1 MPLKKKINSTKRE
14 VIRELNY
21 TSHISAALKPLLNT
35 PHTFL
40 QPQDSPRETRT
51 FHLLSLLS
59 HRKLLDPPIDRPPFS
74 HNLLSKIWHR
84 ENEKEREGGILCVK
98 LPKLREPALEINQN
112 WKTGS
117 PSLFF
122 AVIETERNTHN
133 TQMGLYRGTL
143 SEETHLPLTRAPQI
157 TVI

>member
-1 MPLKKKINSTKRE
+1 MKNLLEKPHFCSQSHTSLISYKLTSTTLDFLSCSCHLKKKINSTKRE

-59 HRKLLDPPIDRPPFS
+59 HRKLLDPPIDRPTFS

-84 ENEKEREGGILCVK
+84 ENEKEREGGILCVN
-98 LPKLREPALEINQN
+98 L
-112 WKTGS
+112 
-117 PSLFF
+117 
-122 AVIETERNTHN
+122 
-133 TQMGLYRGTL
+133 
-143 SEETHLPLTRAPQI
+143 
-157 TVI
+157 